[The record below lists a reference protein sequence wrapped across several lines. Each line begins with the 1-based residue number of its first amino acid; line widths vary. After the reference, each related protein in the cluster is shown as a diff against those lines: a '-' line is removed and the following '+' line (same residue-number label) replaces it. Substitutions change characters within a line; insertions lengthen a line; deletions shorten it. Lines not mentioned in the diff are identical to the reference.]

1 MELEKSEST
10 YINDSAVNDKKSLA
24 QQNMDDM
31 VARTMKK
38 KVVPTATT
46 TEDIAKLS
54 KSEIVNNALLKSLQ
68 TPENGSQFERD
79 YKSLKKDQQAKL
91 DYLLKTVRTEAVIQ
105 KIFKSSLDSD
115 VLIDM
120 IQVFTE
126 ALPNPEDPEIK
137 NLA

>member
-54 KSEIVNNALLKSLQ
+54 KSEIVNNALLKSL
-68 TPENGSQFERD
+68 
-79 YKSLKKDQQAKL
+79 
-91 DYLLKTVRTEAVIQ
+91 
-105 KIFKSSLDSD
+105 
-115 VLIDM
+115 
-120 IQVFTE
+120 
-126 ALPNPEDPEIK
+126 
-137 NLA
+137 